1 MAKFIANID
10 VSGTAKADIFIGYKD
25 TLSLS
30 ISFRNSI
37 TDEILDISASEIK
50 LNINSY
56 SGKAIVSIT
65 PTIASNVATFQFDT
79 TFWAKLKNNDY
90 DYTITKK
97 DGAVTRTIMAGLFKP
112 GSVAAGCG
120 CSCDV
125 TVDGVTPYTIE
136 VTVGSS
142 SNNTRL
148 ETVYVPDLAYLVT
161 DDKLKGAKLFAII
174 YVEGAP
180 IRYTQ
185 YGIDWDGE
193 AGTLDFTGYGQQI
206 SGYID
211 FIIQD

>member
-10 VSGTAKADIFIGYKD
+10 ISGTAKADIFIGYKD

-65 PTIASNVATFQFDT
+65 PTITSNVATFQFDT

-97 DGAVTRTIMAGLFKP
+97 DGAVTRTIMAGLYKP

-120 CSCDV
+120 CCSDI

-136 VTVGSS
+136 VTVGGAG
-142 SNNTRL
+142 SNIRF
-148 ETVYVPDLAYLVT
+148 ESIYVGTPAYVVQNDL
-161 DDKLKGAKLFAII
+161 LKGSRLFAII
-174 YVEGAP
+174 YVEGTP
-180 IRYTQ
+180 IRYTA
-185 YGIDWDGE
+185 YNITWDGATGE
-193 AGTLDFTGYGQQI
+193 LDSTDYGQQL